1 MKFLSALA
9 FAAAV
14 ALQHQHVTSFSPAMT
29 SQQRGSPLAAAGVD
43 VEALLARAAKLKA
56 EAAAAEQALHTNLL
70 EKKGGKA
77 SELDGYIDTLFPV
90 NDGSLDGLVQRLK
103 EKHWSTDRLMEITK
117 RLHEREITAQ
127 GKGQVS
133 ASLKDDRTSFSKV
146 SEGNPEEL
154 ARVQGLI
161 DQLLEAADII
171 DEDFMAAKRE
181 AKEQT
186 HLNHLDMDH
195 WTMGDLAGNLRRLV
209 GELRREH
216 DEQFQERLESF
227 YEAQRKEKKHP
238 KKEVP
243 KSDEPDYTDRW
254 P

>member
-1 MKFLSALA
+1 M
-9 FAAAV
+9 
-14 ALQHQHVTSFSPAMT
+14 
-29 SQQRGSPLAAAGVD
+29 D
-43 VEALLARAAKLKA
+43 VEALLAKAAKLKA

-70 EKKGGKA
+70 EKKQGKN
-77 SELDGYIDTLFPV
+77 SELDGCIDKLFPQ
-90 NDGSLDGLVQRLK
+90 NDASIDGLVKRLK
-103 EKHWSTDRLMEITK
+103 ENHWSTDRLMEITK

-127 GKGQVS
+127 GKGQVA
-133 ASLKDDRTSFSKV
+133 ASLHHDHTKFNKV
-146 SEGNPEEL
+146 AEENPAEL

-161 DQLLEAADII
+161 DRLLEAADTI
-171 DEDFMAAKRE
+171 DEEYLAAKRE
-181 AKEQT
+181 KKDQT
-186 HLNHLDMDH
+186 YLNHLDLDH
-195 WTMGDLAGNLRRLV
+195 WTMGDLAGNLRRQV

>member
-1 MKFLSALA
+1 MKFLLTLA
-9 FAAAV
+9 FATAAT
-14 ALQHQHVTSFSPAMT
+14 LQQVTSFSPAMT

-56 EAAAAEQALHTNLL
+56 EAAAAEEALHTNLMQ
-70 EKKGGKA
+70 KKEGKN
-77 SELDGYIDTLFPV
+77 SELDGCIDKLFPV
-90 NDGSLDGLVQRLK
+90 NDGSLDGLVKRLK
-103 EKHWSTDRLMEITK
+103 ENHWSTDRLMEITK
-117 RLHEREITAQ
+117 RLHAREITAQ
-127 GKGQVS
+127 GKGQVA
-133 ASLKDDRTSFSKV
+133 ASLKDDRTSFNQV

-171 DEDFMAAKRE
+171 DEEFMAAKRE
-181 AKEQT
+181 KKEQT
-186 HLNHLDMDH
+186 YLNHLDLDH
-195 WTMGDLAGNLRRLV
+195 WTMGDLAGTLRRQV

-216 DEQFQERLESF
+216 ADQFQERLESF